1 LIRNGKNIIVK
12 RKAGA
17 LCPKKMKIP
26 LPPMTTERG
35 SMFAK
40 MALTSFLEES
50 LSK

>member
-1 LIRNGKNIIVK
+1 MVK

-26 LPPMTTERG
+26 LPPRTIERG
-35 SMFAK
+35 SVFVK
-40 MALTSFLEES
+40 MALTSFPEES

>member
-12 RKAGA
+12 WKGGA

-26 LPPMTTERG
+26 LPLMMIERG
-35 SMFAK
+35 SGFAK
-40 MALTSFLEES
+40 IALTSFPEES